1 VPMIGWKQAPLSSVA
16 SQFPFS
22 DKYLHTL
29 CIEMEMM
36 VEYIYLSIY
45 E

>member
-1 VPMIGWKQAPLSSVA
+1 VPMVGWKQTLLLVFA
-16 SQFPFS
+16 SQFLVS

-36 VEYIYLSIY
+36 VEYIYLYVY

>member
-1 VPMIGWKQAPLSSVA
+1 MVGWKHAPLSTVT
-16 SQFPFS
+16 SQTLVY

-36 VEYIYLSIY
+36 VEYKYLSIY

>member
-1 VPMIGWKQAPLSSVA
+1 VPMVGWKQEPLLAVA
-16 SQFPFS
+16 SWFLVS

-29 CIEMEMM
+29 CNEMEMM
-36 VEYIYLSIY
+36 IEYIYLYIY